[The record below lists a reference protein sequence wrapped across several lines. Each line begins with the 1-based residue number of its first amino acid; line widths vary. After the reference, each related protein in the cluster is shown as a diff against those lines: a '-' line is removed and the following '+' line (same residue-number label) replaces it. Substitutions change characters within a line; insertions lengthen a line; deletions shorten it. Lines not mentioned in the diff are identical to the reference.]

1 MLQWQLAQ
9 SQLHATT
16 TSTSSELSSPQR
28 KPVPGTHQTASC
40 SRACFIQMESYNT
53 WLFVSGFFTMPLIFF
68 FLIVKNLLKVYHFNY
83 FHVHSLVTLS
93 TFTLSCSRH
102 HCHLWKFPSSQTATL
117 PPRGARCPLRPPPA
131 LRLADATPPRGEPH
145 GLSFCDWLPSLSGMS
160 SRQRYCQA
168 CGGLQHRVCGQQP
181 GCGRP

>member
-1 MLQWQLAQ
+1 MRPPPPLAP
-9 SQLHATT
+9 
-16 TSTSSELSSPQR
+16 SSRHPRGSLSPAPT
-28 KPVPGTHQTASC
+28 KLLPVPVHVSYKWNHTIRGFLCLASLQ
-40 SRACFIQMESYNT
+40 RHR
-53 WLFVSGFFTMPLIFF
+53 FF

-83 FHVHSLVTLS
+83 FHVHSSVTLS

-102 HCHLWKFPSSQTATL
+102 HCHLRKFPSSQTATL

-131 LRLADATPPRGEPH
+131 LRLADATPHRGEPH

-160 SRQRYCQA
+160 SRQHYCQA
-168 CGGLQHRVCGQQP
+168 CGGLQHRVRQQP